1 MSLKRS
7 VGKPRKEMNCEIVE
21 LRTEPKGSGRK
32 ITHKTKEELKN
43 SYRVT
48 SRLYYE
54 NNRYKIR
61 VKQFL
66 SANPNLSA
74 NDEFME
80 KLNAYSYEDQYN
92 ILIKRNIL
100 LCFNHS
106 PHTNIQPQMTEPIF

>member
-7 VGKPRKEMNCEIVE
+7 VGKPRKEMNYEIVE
-21 LRTEPKGSGRK
+21 LRTDPKGSGRK
-32 ITHKTKEELKN
+32 IKHKTTEDVKN

-66 SANPNLSA
+66 SANPDLS
-74 NDEFME
+74 NNNEFME
-80 KLNAYSYEDQYN
+80 KLNSYSYEDQYN

-100 LCFNHS
+100 LCFNQSHNA
-106 PHTNIQPQMTEPIF
+106 NI